1 MTFMLDT
8 DICIFVMNNRH
19 EVLQK
24 RFEQY
29 ADRICVSSITHAEL
43 CLAVARSLRVEE
55 NTAELE
61 AFCRDLEILPFD
73 RPAGI
78 HYGGMRQVLAERGH
92 LIGANDLLIASHA
105 RSVGATLVTNNVKEF
120 RRVPE
125 LEIENWLPEVL

>member
-1 MTFMLDT
+1 MFMLDT
-8 DICIFVMNNRH
+8 DICIFIMNSRH

-29 ADRICVSSITHAEL
+29 ADRICISSITHAEL
-43 CLAVARSLRVEE
+43 CFGVAHSLRVEE

-61 AFCRDLEILPFD
+61 SFCLDLEILSFD

-78 HYGGMRQVLAERGH
+78 HYGGIRQVLTERGH

-120 RRVPE
+120 CRVPE
-125 LEIENWLPEVL
+125 LEIENWLSEAL